1 MKHGIMR
8 FMGYTLYHN
17 PHTLTVTSSA
27 NILQQ
32 NVFMSTAVVHNVG
45 NNATIVK
52 GEGVFYGE
60 SAFEQYMQL
69 KHLYNTC
76 KAGVLSVSDINPM
89 YAYLSELKLKCTP
102 VDDYVEYTF
111 AFTEVS
117 DYIKQENSTAPTH
130 YIVQQNEDLWDIAC
144 KLDIPIEALTAYNT
158 QIKCT
163 YSLAEGDVI
172 KINDI

>member
-8 FMGYTLYHN
+8 FIGHTMHHN

-27 NILQQ
+27 NIVQQ
-32 NVFMSTAVVHNVG
+32 NVFMSTAVVNNVG
-45 NNATIVK
+45 SNATTVK

-60 SAFEQYMQL
+60 SAFEQYMVL
-69 KHLYNTC
+69 KQLYNTC

-89 YAYLSELKLKCTP
+89 YAYLSDLKLKCTP

-111 AFTEVS
+111 TFTEVS
-117 DYIKQENSTAPTH
+117 DYSKAENSTAPTH
-130 YIVQQNEDLWDIAC
+130 YTVQQNEDLWNIAC
-144 KLDIPIEALTAYNT
+144 KLNIPIEALTAYNPH
-158 QIKCT
+158 IKCM
-163 YSLAEGDVI
+163 YSLAQGDVI

>member
-1 MKHGIMR
+1 MNHGIMR
-8 FMGYTLYHN
+8 FMGYTLHHN

-27 NILQQ
+27 DIHQQ
-32 NVFMSTAVVHNVG
+32 NVYMATAVANNSG
-45 NNATIVK
+45 NNATTVK

-60 SAFEQYMQL
+60 SAFEQYMHL

-89 YAYLSELKLKCTP
+89 YAYLSDLKLKCTP

-111 AFTEVS
+111 TFTEAS
-117 DYIKQENSTAPTH
+117 DYIKSENSTAPTH
-130 YIVQQNEDLWDIAC
+130 YTVQQDEDLWEIAC
-144 KLDIPIEALTAYNT
+144 KLNIPIETLIAYNP
-158 QIKCT
+158 QIKNT
-163 YSLAEGDVI
+163 YSLTEGDVI

>member
-1 MKHGIMR
+1 MNHGIMR
-8 FMGYTLYHN
+8 FMGYTLPHN

-32 NVFMSTAVVHNVG
+32 NVFMSTAVAHNVG

-60 SAFEQYMQL
+60 SAFEKYMQL

-89 YAYLSELKLKCTP
+89 YAYLSDLKLKCTP
-102 VDDYVEYTF
+102 VDDYVEYIFT
-111 AFTEVS
+111 FTEVS
-117 DYIKQENSTAPTH
+117 DYNKAENSTAPTH
-130 YIVQQNEDLWDIAC
+130 YTVQQDEDLWNIAC
-144 KLDIPIEALTAYNT
+144 KLNIPIETLIAYNPH
-158 QIKCT
+158 IKCT
-163 YSLAEGDVI
+163 YSLAQGDVI
-172 KINDI
+172 RINDI